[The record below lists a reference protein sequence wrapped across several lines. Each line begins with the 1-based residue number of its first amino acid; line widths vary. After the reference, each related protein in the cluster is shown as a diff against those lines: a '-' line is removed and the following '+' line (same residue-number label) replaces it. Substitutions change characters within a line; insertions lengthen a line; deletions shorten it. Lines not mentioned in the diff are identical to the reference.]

1 MNRIALLLFL
11 SPVLLALNSSPAQA
25 GPSYP
30 LTCHASSA
38 LRFNFGFNN
47 GTMIGNLGFK
57 ATNAPAA
64 AGVPPGFCAWS
75 DRGFRQNEPT
85 TLYFPNIGLGAG
97 SLSNG
102 SYTNVRFTQ
111 LPFVQDLV
119 RNSGQYFVFQV
130 HREGNSMYVDRIGP

>member
-1 MNRIALLLFL
+1 MKRIALLLFL

-38 LRFNFGFNN
+38 LSFNFGFNN

-75 DRGFRQNEPT
+75 D
-85 TLYFPNIGLGAG
+85 
-97 SLSNG
+97 
-102 SYTNVRFTQ
+102 
-111 LPFVQDLV
+111 
-119 RNSGQYFVFQV
+119 
-130 HREGNSMYVDRIGP
+130 